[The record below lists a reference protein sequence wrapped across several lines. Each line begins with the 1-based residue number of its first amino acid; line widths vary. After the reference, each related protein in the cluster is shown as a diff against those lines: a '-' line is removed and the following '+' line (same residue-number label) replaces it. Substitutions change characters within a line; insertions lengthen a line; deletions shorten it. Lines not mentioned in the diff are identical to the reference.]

1 MLLRTAT
8 NVAIMLS
15 VVIGAIQVLSVLYAV
30 ELERFVNISIAT
42 VIIKLPAQVFTIGK
56 SSQAIVGLGI
66 IVLIAMVLE

>member
-1 MLLRTAT
+1 
-8 NVAIMLS
+8 MLS

-56 SSQAIVGLGI
+56 SSQAIVGLVI